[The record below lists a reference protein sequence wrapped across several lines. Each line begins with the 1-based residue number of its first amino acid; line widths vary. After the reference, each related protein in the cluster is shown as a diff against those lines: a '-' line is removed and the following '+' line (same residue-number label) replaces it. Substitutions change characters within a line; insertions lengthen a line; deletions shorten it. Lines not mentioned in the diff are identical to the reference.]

1 MVQLA
6 EWVLEKIVA
15 EAQFNSLG
23 NDNYIPLLNISNI
36 EPLIQGREH
45 VAYVKN
51 DAFSI
56 GAYVDEVFGQ
66 CDLEEL
72 QLNLKSP
79 LIRSPFEILSKVQE
93 IEVASFIETEFL
105 SFPDI
110 IHVNVYLNLEQQKE
124 NSLKSTSSENIQQ
137 LMIETE
143 HIHKKMIFDA
153 INQCLQDYRP
163 YGTKG
168 QPMP

>member
-1 MVQLA
+1 M
-6 EWVLEKIVA
+6 
-15 EAQFNSLG
+15 
-23 NDNYIPLLNISNI
+23 
-36 EPLIQGREH
+36 
-45 VAYVKN
+45 
-51 DAFSI
+51 
-56 GAYVDEVFGQ
+56 
-66 CDLEEL
+66 
-72 QLNLKSP
+72 
-79 LIRSPFEILSKVQE
+79 
-93 IEVASFIETEFL
+93 
-105 SFPDI
+105 
-110 IHVNVYLNLEQQKE
+110 YLNLEQQKE